1 LKQDTTTIDLVFNRN
16 QFSAKEA
23 YMTADADPATQRF
36 LSQPSALPPA
46 GIEKSTRA
54 HQAPGLSASLTLLFS
69 VTCALA
75 VANVYFAQPLLD
87 SMAQSLG
94 VASSMIGVVVTATQ
108 VGYAL
113 GLLFIVPL
121 GDLVNR
127 KRLILT
133 QVLLS
138 AVALA
143 AVGAAQQWLALLG
156 AMIVMGLLAVVV
168 QILVAYAAMLATPS
182 QRGHAVGTVTSG
194 IVLGILLARFTSGLI
209 ADIAGWRAVYFVSSG
224 LMLTIA
230 AVLWKVVPVTAPPR
244 HQDSYLALISSVFK
258 LFVTERILRA
268 RGLLALLIFAA
279 FSVLWT
285 SMVLP
290 LSAPPLSLS
299 HTAIG
304 MFGLAGVA
312 GALAARRAG
321 RWADQGL
328 GQRVTGIS
336 LGLLTL
342 SWLPIT
348 FAETSLIALICGVVL
363 LDFAVQAVHVT
374 NQSLIFAAR
383 PDAQSRMVG
392 AYMCFYSVGSALGAA
407 AATQV
412 YALWGWIAVS
422 LLGASISATALVLW
436 FLTFH
441 FSTNDQGRSA

>member
-1 LKQDTTTIDLVFNRN
+1 M
-16 QFSAKEA
+16 EA
-23 YMTADADPATQRF
+23 HMTADVDSASQCLVREPSPISPAVTDRF
-36 LSQPSALPPA
+36 Q
-46 GIEKSTRA
+46 
-54 HQAPGLSASLTLLFS
+54 GLSPSLTLLFS
-69 VTCALA
+69 ITCALA

-127 KRLILT
+127 KRLMLT

-168 QILVAYAAMLATPS
+168 QVLVAYTAVLATPS
-182 QRGHAVGTVTSG
+182 QRGQAVGTVTSG

-224 LMLTIA
+224 LMLTLA
-230 AVLWKVVPVTAPPR
+230 AVLWKVVPVTPSPR
-244 HQDSYLALISSVFK
+244 QKDTYLALIGSLFK
-258 LFVTERILRA
+258 LFISEPTLRA

-285 SMVLP
+285 AMVLP

-304 MFGLAGVA
+304 LFGLAGVA

-328 GQRVTGIS
+328 GQRVTGIA

-342 SWLPIT
+342 SWLPISV
-348 FAETSLIALICGVVL
+348 AETSLVALVCGVVL

-374 NQSLIFAAR
+374 NQSIIFAAR

-412 YALWGWIAVS
+412 YALWGWEAVS
-422 LLGASISATALVLW
+422 LLGALISVSAWILW
-436 FLTFH
+436 FLT
-441 FSTNDQGRSA
+441 SQSDGS

>member
-1 LKQDTTTIDLVFNRN
+1 MPSTDNGE
-16 QFSAKEA
+16 SAR
-23 YMTADADPATQRF
+23 AD
-36 LSQPSALPPA
+36 SSA
-46 GIEKSTRA
+46 
-54 HQAPGLSASLTLLFS
+54 GLSPSLTLLFS
-69 VTCALA
+69 GTCALA

-121 GDLVNR
+121 GDLLNR
-127 KRLILT
+127 KGLILT

-138 AVALA
+138 AIALA
-143 AVGAAQQWLALLG
+143 GVGAAQQWLTLLG
-156 AMIVMGLLAVVV
+156 AMVIVGLLAVMV
-168 QILVAYAAMLATPS
+168 QVLVAYAAVLATPS
-182 QRGHAVGTVTSG
+182 QRGQAVGTVTSG

-209 ADIAGWRAVYFVSSG
+209 ADLAGWRAVYFVSSG
-224 LMLTIA
+224 LMLALA
-230 AVLWKVVPVTAPPR
+230 AVFWKVLPATVSPR
-244 HQDSYLALISSVFK
+244 NRNTYPALIRSMFR
-258 LFVTERILRA
+258 LFMTEPVLRI

-304 MFGLAGVA
+304 LFGLAGVA
-312 GALAARRAG
+312 GALAARSAG
-321 RWADQGL
+321 RWADEGL
-328 GQRVTGIS
+328 GQRVTGLS
-336 LGLLTL
+336 LVILTL
-342 SWLPIT
+342 SWLPIA
-348 FAETSLIALICGVVL
+348 FAQTSLIALVCAVVL

-374 NQSLIFAAR
+374 NQSFIFAAR

-412 YALWGWIAVS
+412 YAHWGWTAVS
-422 LLGASISATALVLW
+422 LLGASISGTALVLW
-436 FLTFH
+436 LVSCH
-441 FSTNDQGRSA
+441 SSTIDQGKSA